1 MEVDSFSIIQN
12 YLHNQGFMKTLEILN
27 KENKVEPLK
36 TQER

>member
-27 KENKVEPLK
+27 KEKK
-36 TQER
+36 IERKKGEE